1 MVEGYTTFD
10 MVLICLALI
19 LIITIVWT
27 IIVAIIY
34 KIIENKKYLYL
45 RKYYYENCVKEEK
58 VAKEILNESKE
69 ENKIEENKVEVKKKS
84 DSLKQETYVKIR
96 FYKSDKKLIY
106 VAPKNIDFTE
116 GQKIKV
122 KQKDGTVKTAVVVK
136 PNYTRNKYKSFDYE
150 TLEIDN

>member
-34 KIIENKKYLYL
+34 RIIENKKYLYL

-69 ENKIEENKVEVKKKS
+69 ENKIEENKVE
-84 DSLKQETYVKIR
+84 
-96 FYKSDKKLIY
+96 SDKKLIY
-106 VAPKNIDFTE
+106 VAPKNIEFTE